1 MIISKKHYDEL
12 NARNVKLMRALREK
26 EEEENEYKK
35 ENALQH
41 ETLRKILKAV
51 TINRYGNAE
60 VTIRKVK
67 ELVNDYQSNN

>member
-1 MIISKKHYDEL
+1 MFITKKNYDEL
-12 NARNVKLMRALREK
+12 NARTVKLMRALREK
-26 EEEENEYKK
+26 EEEEINYKR

-41 ETLRKILKAV
+41 ETLRKILKTV
-51 TINRYGNAE
+51 TINRYGNEE